1 MNTKTNNLIDDVLQE
16 INEVMHQVDQKQ
28 IDQVADI
35 ITKNKRIFVLGS
47 GRSGFMAKSFAMRLM
62 HLGYQVYV
70 IGETITP
77 SIEKGDV
84 LVSVSGSGKT
94 DSVVKLTQKAQILGV
109 KIVVVTS
116 NKKSPLTKAAN
127 QVMIVPGATKNGDGI
142 KSIQL
147 LSTLFDQSVHIV
159 LDILCLKLSKR
170 EKVTNI
176 DAKAEHNN
184 ME

>member
-1 MNTKTNNLIDDVLQE
+1 MNTNNLIDDVLQE
-16 INEVMHQVDQKQ
+16 ISEVMHQVDQKQ
-28 IDQVADI
+28 IDHVASI
-35 ITKNKRIFVLGS
+35 ITKDKRIFVLGS

-77 SIEKGDV
+77 SIQKGDV

-94 DSVVKLTQKAQILGV
+94 DSVLELTKKAQILGV
-109 KIVVVTS
+109 KIIVVTS
-116 NKKSPLTKAAN
+116 NKKSLLAKAAN
-127 QVMIVPGATKNGDGI
+127 QVVVVPGATKTGDGI

-170 EKVTNI
+170 EKVTNTE
-176 DAKAEHNN
+176 ANAEHSN